1 MKLIFFSLFL
11 GPDGADEE
19 DVVDDGKW
27 RPILLTI
34 GLLYK
39 LQKIQDSGENWY
51 NDPAVFVQDGDHEVN
66 LLAVFGFYWHLL
78 VEVSGLIKSSDVDHS
93 AENCQVLFLI
103 TTYLTTGM

>member
-1 MKLIFFSLFL
+1 MKLIFYFSFL

-51 NDPAVFVQDGDHEVN
+51 NDPAVFVQDGDHEIN
-66 LLAVFGFYWHLL
+66 LLSVFGFYWHLL

-93 AENCQVLFLI
+93 AENCQVCS
-103 TTYLTTGM
+103 